1 MSPLVVKSQ
10 RTNSKICWRLPH
22 HVSFTRDD
30 GIVITSPTLWIS
42 SLNDPAQLP
51 QTVLKPFSITS
62 FILTPGPLLV
72 VYLLE
77 FQWWSSCWYF
87 QDTQS
92 LRVDCVCVMFNRSR
106 NVHVIISSAFP
117 TLMLLEDL
125 WQYQAPHVSS
135 LIQPWL
141 QYILAYLSIQMNYY
155 SRIQDK
161 MILLEGICAF
171 IYYSYFQHWW
181 WLSPGSIFKNI
192 LPKLIFKIH

>member
-72 VYLLE
+72 LYLLE

-125 WQYQAPHVSS
+125 WQYQAPRVSS

-141 QYILAYLSIQMNYY
+141 QDILAYLSIQMNYY

-161 MILLEGICAF
+161 MILLEGIYAH
-171 IYYSYFQHWW
+171 IYFSYIQHWW
-181 WLSPGSIFKNI
+181 WLLSGSIFKII
-192 LPKLIFKIH
+192 LPKVILKIQ

>member
-22 HVSFTRDD
+22 HVSFTRDE

-62 FILTPGPLLV
+62 FILAPEPLLV
-72 VYLLE
+72 LYLLE
-77 FQWWSSCWYF
+77 FQWWSTCWYF

-117 TLMLLEDL
+117 TIMLLEDL
-125 WQYQAPHVSS
+125 WQYQAPHVSL
-135 LIQPWL
+135 LIQPCNTYWH
-141 QYILAYLSIQMNYY
+141 
-155 SRIQDK
+155 
-161 MILLEGICAF
+161 
-171 IYYSYFQHWW
+171 IYPFR
-181 WLSPGSIFKNI
+181 
-192 LPKLIFKIH
+192 

>member
-22 HVSFTRDD
+22 HVSFTRDE

-62 FILTPGPLLV
+62 FILAPEPLLV
-72 VYLLE
+72 LYLLE
-77 FQWWSSCWYF
+77 FQWWSTCWYF

-125 WQYQAPHVSS
+125 WQYQAPHVSL
-135 LIQPWL
+135 LIQPNCNTYWHIHL
-141 QYILAYLSIQMNYY
+141 DRFAHVHY
-155 SRIQDK
+155 S
-161 MILLEGICAF
+161 CV
-171 IYYSYFQHWW
+171 QHWW
-181 WLSPGSIFKNI
+181 WLSSCDS
-192 LPKLIFKIH
+192 KLRVDY